1 MTASDNRVTAIRN
14 SAGSPK
20 TIGDEI
26 FDFSI
31 LFMGMTHRTTGP
43 RPIVFLPLPDV
54 FEYNYTTFYDF
65 LLISHQRNRL
75 PRLWVSKTFFNDRSV
90 PRCKIKHLEF
100 RPKTAPLRAQYEL
113 GHLWGSYE
121 TDIYCSVHMVLLL
134 DP

>member
-14 SAGSPK
+14 SVGSPK

-65 LLISHQRNRL
+65 FANI
-75 PRLWVSKTFFNDRSV
+75 
-90 PRCKIKHLEF
+90 
-100 RPKTAPLRAQYEL
+100 APTEPPTPIV
-113 GHLWGSYE
+113 GVKN
-121 TDIYCSVHMVLLL
+121 IF
-134 DP
+134 